1 MTWTETITNKY
12 QVHYI
17 ICIIYNCIYLC
28 CDAWHHEGQCL
39 HRTRSSEPT
48 PCISSWGSSMI
59 GLTTSVSHMKP
70 ITWPKRIP
78 KRSLRTL
85 SWRRLI
91 RLAKAC
97 KVTASSQGADSRK
110 KIQGLQISCCFGL
123 LRSRQDVAFDS
134 SHGTLLALREAELR
148 ESKGTQ
154 GQQCLGSEERL
165 SGCPSMAKPGQVRW
179 RISLFTSWRVCFL
192 SAGVVSNFTPL
203 LC

>member
-17 ICIIYNCIYLC
+17 ICIICNCMYLC

-78 KRSLRTL
+78 KRSLRTPAWPL
-85 SWRRLI
+85 THAWRSFI
-91 RLAKAC
+91 DGINWAGAGWSGWQRLAKSLLPAKALILARKY
-97 KVTASSQGADSRK
+97 KVSRSPVASDCWGAGRMLPSIQATAR
-110 KIQGLQISCCFGL
+110 F
-123 LRSRQDVAFDS
+123 
-134 SHGTLLALREAELR
+134 
-148 ESKGTQ
+148 
-154 GQQCLGSEERL
+154 
-165 SGCPSMAKPGQVRW
+165 
-179 RISLFTSWRVCFL
+179 
-192 SAGVVSNFTPL
+192 
-203 LC
+203 